1 MLTYSL
7 SECGKKPIYRYI
19 YECIKNDILSGTIP
33 SGEKLPSKRSLAS
46 NLEVAVITVENAY
59 SMLEAE
65 GYIYAVEK
73 KGYYVAEDMKAMFTG
88 GIKAA
93 EGNPS
98 IPAAPSKKVFITKKY
113 PQFDGELSN
122 GVVNQKKT
130 YKYDLTMSSVGK
142 GSFPFDTWA
151 KLSRRILLD
160 KEETFIRAPENIGVY
175 ELRSAIADYLYE
187 AKGIS
192 VGKAN
197 IIIGP
202 GTEYLHHILIQL
214 LGRNSF
220 TAVEDPGY
228 RNVGRIYEA
237 NGVRVI
243 HVPVDQEGM
252 RTDKLPAK
260 GTKLVHVSPSH
271 HFPLG
276 CVMPVSRRQKL
287 LEWADQ
293 CDAYVI
299 EDDYDS
305 ELRSD
310 GRPITPLYM
319 MDRERVI
326 YMNTFTR
333 TLSPSVRIAYMV
345 LPEKLMSLY
354 NEKLSFYSGTVS
366 GFEQYTLAAFI
377 KEGYYE
383 RHIRRMRN
391 LGRKKR
397 SIFLETLKVS
407 NLDKYISFSEDK
419 AGLYMIM
426 ETSDKIV
433 QKKFRKILEEKS
445 VKITQL
451 GLYCYN
457 STPRFERRFIL
468 CYGNLEERDM
478 KKVIGIIAE
487 AAGLSIKTASA
498 PGAVPA
504 IN

>member
-1 MLTYSL
+1 MEMLTYPL
-7 SECGKKPIYRYI
+7 SECGKKPIYKYL
-19 YECIKNDILSGTIP
+19 YECIKKDILTGTIP
-33 SGEKLPSKRSLAS
+33 SGERLPSKRALAS
-46 NLEVAVITVENAY
+46 NLEIAVITVENAY

-65 GYIYAVEK
+65 GYIYAFEK
-73 KGYYVAEDMKAMFTG
+73 KGYYVSEDMKTMPIREEKTEADT
-88 GIKAA
+88 
-93 EGNPS
+93 PR
-98 IPAAPSKKVFITKKY
+98 KK
-113 PQFDGELSN
+113 Q
-122 GVVNQKKT
+122 
-130 YKYDLTMSSVGK
+130 YKYDLTMGNTGK

-160 KEETFIRAPENIGVY
+160 REETFTKAPENRGVY

-192 VGKAN
+192 VSREN

-202 GTEYLHHILIQL
+202 GTEYLHHILVQL
-214 LGRNSF
+214 LGRISF

-228 RNVGRIYEA
+228 KNVGRIYES
-237 NGVRVI
+237 NGVKVI
-243 HVPVDQEGM
+243 HIPVDQEGM
-252 RTDKLPAK
+252 RVDLLPLRGA
-260 GTKLVHVSPSH
+260 KLVHVSPAH

-276 CVMPVSRRQKL
+276 CVMPVSRRQRL

-293 CDAYVI
+293 SDAYVI

-319 MDRERVI
+319 MDSRRVI

-354 NEKLSFYSGTVS
+354 KEKLSFYSGTVS

-383 RHIRRMRN
+383 RHIRRMRIV
-391 LGRKKR
+391 GKKKR
-397 SIFLETLKVS
+397 IAFLEAWRDSGIEKYVTL
-407 NLDKYISFSEDK
+407 SEDR

-426 ETSDKIV
+426 ETADEIV
-433 QKKFRKILEEKS
+433 QKKFINILDEKS
-445 VKITQL
+445 VKISQL
-451 GLYCYN
+451 DLYCYN
-457 STPRFERRFIL
+457 STPQNEKKFLL
-468 CYGNLEERDM
+468 CYGNLEQKDM
-478 KKVIGIIAE
+478 EKVVRILVE
-487 AAGLSIKTASA
+487 TAKESRKR
-498 PGAVPA
+498 
-504 IN
+504 

>member
-1 MLTYSL
+1 MEMLTYSL
-7 SECGKKPIYRYI
+7 SECGGKPIYRYI
-19 YECIKNDILSGTIP
+19 YECIKKDILNGTIP

-46 NLEVAVITVENAY
+46 NLEVAVVTIENAY

-65 GYIYAVEK
+65 GYIYTVEK
-73 KGYYVAEDMKAMFTG
+73 KGYYVTEDMRAMFPG
-88 GIKAA
+88 GIQAVDGA
-93 EGNPS
+93 ESEAG
-98 IPAAPSKKVFITKKY
+98 AVMKKTLITKKA
-113 PQFDGELSN
+113 PQSGANAYSN
-122 GVVNQKKT
+122 IVDDKKKN
-130 YKYDLTMSSVGK
+130 YKYDLTMSSAGR

-160 KEETFIRAPENIGVY
+160 KEETFTKAPENIGVY

-252 RTDKLPAK
+252 RTDKLPTK

-345 LPEKLMSLY
+345 LPEKLMSMY

-407 NLDKYISFSEDK
+407 NLGKYVSFSEDK

-426 ETSDKIV
+426 ETSEKIF
-433 QKKFRKILEEKS
+433 QKKFRKILDEKS

-457 STPRFERRFIL
+457 STPRFERRFLL
-468 CYGNLEERDM
+468 CYGNLEENDM
-478 KKVIGIIAE
+478 EKVIGIIEE
-487 AAGLSIKTASA
+487 AVKQSVKHGK
-498 PGAVPA
+498 
-504 IN
+504 